1 MAYKK
6 YSKIRVRPVV
16 YEKDT
21 NGDYVL
27 NTNNEKIIKTQPNS
41 VNPKNDYDF
50 LIEIEEYE

>member
-6 YSKIRVRPVV
+6 YSKIRVRPIV

-21 NGDYVL
+21 NGDYIL
-27 NTNNEKIIKTQPNS
+27 NTNNERVVLVQPNN
-41 VNPKNDYDF
+41 VNPNNNYDF